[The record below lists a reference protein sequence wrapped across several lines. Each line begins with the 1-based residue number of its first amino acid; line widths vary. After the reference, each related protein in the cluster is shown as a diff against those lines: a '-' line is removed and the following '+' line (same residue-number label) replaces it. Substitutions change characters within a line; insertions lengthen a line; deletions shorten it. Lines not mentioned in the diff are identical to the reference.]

1 MSSVVLQQ
9 TFEKISNHGCSG
21 DVHDDGNDT
30 QLRKEKE
37 MLSSIN
43 CRKKSDSKT

>member
-30 QLRKEKE
+30 QLGKEQE
-37 MLSSIN
+37 FLTSII
-43 CRKKSDSKT
+43 RDKKKVIV